1 MKFSLPAKVGFAA
14 WVGIISLLA
23 NTTHTF
29 VSNPGISLTAK
40 QSVSPGDYEVYTIS
54 WKLTRPETFIIDAV
68 GI

>member
-40 QSVSPGDYEVYTIS
+40 QSVSKSEYGVYTVS
-54 WKLTRPETFIIDAV
+54 LQFARFQTFINDAV
-68 GI
+68 GV